1 MNLIN
6 SIGNTELHK
15 EDTKINEMIQWF
27 TTYVV
32 CSLNLLFLEPSSH
45 KDGFL
50 EPVCVFSDSLFSAV
64 DGPQLSQSQSPLP
77 ELITD
82 TKIEFTFLKGQM
94 YSI

>member
-1 MNLIN
+1 MV
-6 SIGNTELHK
+6 
-15 EDTKINEMIQWF
+15 QWF

-32 CSLNLLFLEPSSH
+32 CSLNLLFLEPASH

-64 DGPQLSQSQSPLP
+64 DGPQLSQPQSPLP
-77 ELITD
+77 ELIMD
-82 TKIEFTFLKGQM
+82 TKIDFTFLKGQM